1 MAFVTADDFDVI
13 PYNIP
18 NLDRLADQ
26 FASYV
31 DEQEAKVLK
40 RLLGY
45 QLYSEFIAGLA
56 VTPTPATKW
65 TDLRDGKEYTYQDA
79 TFKWEGMT
87 DLLRPLIYSNW
98 LRDTFDF
105 HTGGGIAISDP
116 ENAEIISPNT
126 RIVRSF
132 NEYAMKAGVSYRYN
146 GYLDWFQDFEVENI
160 YGIAMRNTLFGF
172 LKVNIAD
179 YESLAFT
186 PPDPQNFFDI

>member
-1 MAFVTADDFDVI
+1 MSFVATTDFDVL

-18 NLDRLADQ
+18 NLDTLEDQ
-26 FASYV
+26 FTAYV
-31 DEQEAKVLK
+31 DEQEPKLLK
-40 RLLGY
+40 KLLGY

-56 VTPTPATKW
+56 VTPTPAAKW
-65 TDLRDGKEYTYQDA
+65 TDLKNGKEYTYLDV
-79 TFKWEGMT
+79 TYKWEGMVAM
-87 DLLRPLIYSNW
+87 LRPLIYYKW
-98 LRDTFDF
+98 LSDTYDF

-126 RIVRSF
+126 RLVRAF
-132 NEYAMKAGVSYRYN
+132 NDYAMQAGVNYRYN

-179 YESLAFT
+179 YESLAYT
-186 PPDPQNFFDI
+186 PPVPLNFFDI